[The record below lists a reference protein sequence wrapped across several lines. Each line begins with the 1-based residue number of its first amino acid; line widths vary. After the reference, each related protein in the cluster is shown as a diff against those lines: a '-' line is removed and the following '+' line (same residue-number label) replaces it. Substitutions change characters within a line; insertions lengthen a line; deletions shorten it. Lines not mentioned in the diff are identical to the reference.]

1 MSNAKILNVLNA
13 LTANGGWGNVLKF
26 LNGIMIIRSDAIALK
41 TTFPTPFV
49 DTPTVLVSVI
59 TNRGDS
65 SYDRELYPCA
75 VTPTG
80 FSIVSIVVAVNGVTT
95 VSGYLAIG
103 RWK

>member
-13 LTANGGWGNVLKF
+13 LTADGGGNVLKF
-26 LNGIMIIRSDAIALK
+26 LNGVMIIRSAAIALK

-59 TNRGDS
+59 TTRWDS
-65 SYDRELYPCA
+65 SYDRELYPGS

-80 FSIVSIVVAVNGVTT
+80 FSIFTLVVDNSGLTT

>member
-13 LTANGGWGNVLKF
+13 LTADGGGNVLKF
-26 LNGIMIIRSDAIALK
+26 LNGIMIIRSDAIAME
-41 TTFPTPFV
+41 TTCPTPFV
-49 DTPTVLVSVI
+49 DTPTVLVSVVTTRWI
-59 TNRGDS
+59 A
-65 SYDRELYPCA
+65 SYDRELYPRT

-80 FSIVSIVVAVNGVTT
+80 FSIFNIVVNDNGLTT

>member
-13 LTANGGWGNVLKF
+13 LTADGGGGNVLKF
-26 LNGIMIIRSDAIALK
+26 LNGIMIIRSDAIALE

-49 DTPTVLVSVI
+49 DTPTVLVSVV
-59 TNRGDS
+59 TTRWVAS
-65 SYDRELYPCA
+65 FDRELYPRT

-80 FSIVSIVVAVNGVTT
+80 FSIFSLAIDNDGLTK

-103 RWK
+103 RWR

>member
-13 LTANGGWGNVLKF
+13 LTADGGGGNVLKF
-26 LNGIMIIRSDAIALK
+26 LNGIMIIRSNAVALE

-59 TNRGDS
+59 TTRWVAS
-65 SYDRELYPCA
+65 FDRELYPRT

-80 FSIVSIVVAVNGVTT
+80 FSIFNLVVNNNGVTT

>member
-13 LTANGGWGNVLKF
+13 LTANGGGNVLKF
-26 LNGIMIIRSDAIALK
+26 LNGIMIIRSDAIALE

-49 DTPTVLVSVI
+49 DTPTVLVSVA
-59 TNRGDS
+59 TTRWAA
-65 SYDRELYPCA
+65 SYDRELYPTT

-80 FSIVSIVVAVNGVTT
+80 FSIFSIEVNTYGSTR